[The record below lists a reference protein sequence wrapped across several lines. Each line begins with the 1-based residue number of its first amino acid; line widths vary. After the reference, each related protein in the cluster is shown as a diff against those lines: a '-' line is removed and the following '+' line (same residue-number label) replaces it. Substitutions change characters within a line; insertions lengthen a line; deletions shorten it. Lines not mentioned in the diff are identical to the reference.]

1 MNQGFQQF
9 LKHWYR
15 HPSGRLLH
23 EQESR
28 LLEPAIANLFGYF
41 FVQLGCTSQMDWI
54 KFSRVSEK
62 LILDD
67 RIDPRMVKKIASD
80 SAKNEVGGHQS
91 VKKAHGVHWIKA
103 DLDYLPIAK
112 ESVDVMLLPHTLET
126 VQDPYY
132 ILRQVDSMLIPE
144 GHLVLTG
151 FNPYACGILKKRF
164 SKQGKAF
171 REANLVRSQ
180 RVIEWL
186 EVLGYDIEKVKYST
200 ISCFAGTT
208 SDSGKLGWR
217 LLERLER
224 ALSRMGLQFGN
235 VYCIVAR
242 KRVDAPRMVGLSWRR
257 TRWFNWGKAPQLAS
271 RCARCEHEKQTESVT
286 RPNKQTKIKLKETF
300 ARDGCTSKNG

>member
-15 HPSGRLLH
+15 NPGGRLLH

-28 LLEPAIANLFGYF
+28 LLESAIANLFGYF

-54 KFSRVSEK
+54 EFSRVSEK

-67 RIDPRMVKKIASD
+67 RIDPALVKSLSTD
-80 SAKNEVGGHQS
+80 KNEPHS
-91 VKKAHGVHWIKA
+91 VHWIKA
-103 DLDYLPIAK
+103 DLDYLPIDK

-132 ILRQVDSMLIPE
+132 ILRQVDSMLMPE

-151 FNPYACGILKKRF
+151 FNPYACGILKNRF

-271 RCARCEHEKQTESVT
+271 RNAHKKQAESVT
-286 RPNKQTKIKLKETF
+286 QPNKQTKMKLKESLN
-300 ARDGCTSKNG
+300 CK

>member
-1 MNQGFQQF
+1 VNQGFQQF

-15 HPSGRLLH
+15 HPGGRLLH

-67 RIDPRMVKKIASD
+67 RIDPALVKSLSTD
-80 SAKNEVGGHQS
+80 KNETHS
-91 VKKAHGVHWIKA
+91 VHWIKA

-132 ILRQVDSMLIPE
+132 ILRQVDSMLMPE

-151 FNPYACGILKKRF
+151 FNPYACGILKNRF

-257 TRWFNWGKAPQLAS
+257 TRWFNLGKAPQLAS
-271 RCARCEHEKQTESVT
+271 RNAHKKQAESVSQ
-286 RPNKQTKIKLKETF
+286 PNKQTKFKESLN
-300 ARDGCTSKNG
+300 CK